1 MWMRVEWSD
10 GFVRWINLAHATDIT
25 VDEKRIEAV
34 VYSGQDDLLALS
46 PGPHAPSSIR
56 LIQDESAALAL
67 LWRDLNRLFQ
77 MEAQG

>member
-10 GFVRWINLAHATDIT
+10 GFVRWINLAQATDIT
-25 VDEKRIEAV
+25 IDEERIVAA
-34 VYSGQDDLLALS
+34 VYSGQESLLSLS
-46 PGPHAPSSIR
+46 PGPHSPASIR

-67 LWRDLNRLFQ
+67 LWRDLNKLFQ

>member
-10 GFVRWINLAHATDIT
+10 GFVRWINLAHTTDIT
-25 VDEKRIEAV
+25 IDEKRIQAT
-34 VYSGQDDLLALS
+34 VYGGQDDLLALS
-46 PGPHAPSSIR
+46 PGPDSPASIR

-67 LWRDLNRLFQ
+67 LWRDLNRLFR